1 MFFCSCV
8 PAVASV
14 SLRRRAL
21 MSKNLS
27 FCLKIATWFKLLCI
41 VEGEN
46 GITKSRSQV

>member
-1 MFFCSCV
+1 MSLCSCV

-21 MSKNLS
+21 LSKNL
-27 FCLKIATWFKLLCI
+27 FLCLKIATRFKLLCI
-41 VEGEN
+41 VEGKN